1 MMVSRFN
8 IAVLE
13 FIFKPITTAGGI
25 LTKLIL
31 KISGQGKPEP
41 ITLVLIG
48 TEFI

>member
-1 MMVSRFN
+1 MLVEMKE
-8 IAVLE
+8 E

-48 TEFI
+48 TVREKE